1 MKLEIM
7 QKEEQTRKE
16 LEAREKELQLR
27 QVDSEQKRQKKEIF
41 K

>member
-16 LEAREKELQLR
+16 LEAREKELELR